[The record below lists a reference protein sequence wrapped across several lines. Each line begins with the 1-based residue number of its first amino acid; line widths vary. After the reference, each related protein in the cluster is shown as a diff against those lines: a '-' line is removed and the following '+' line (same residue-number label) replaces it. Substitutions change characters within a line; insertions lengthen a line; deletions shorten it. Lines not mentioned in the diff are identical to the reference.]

1 MVAAFRI
8 PMHDARAW
16 PLAAHVKMLRGTVQD
31 RGRMYMYLSCC
42 LLHCVTKDIKH
53 MKETMMD
60 YRITESYVV
69 EARIVH
75 MHTARARERVSG
87 GRSNKYV
94 CARAPRGAG
103 RQSLHSSMVVCYGS
117 RR

>member
-1 MVAAFRI
+1 
-8 PMHDARAW
+8 
-16 PLAAHVKMLRGTVQD
+16 
-31 RGRMYMYLSCC
+31 
-42 LLHCVTKDIKH
+42 

-94 CARAPRGAG
+94 P
-103 RQSLHSSMVVCYGS
+103 
-117 RR
+117 

>member
-1 MVAAFRI
+1 
-8 PMHDARAW
+8 
-16 PLAAHVKMLRGTVQD
+16 
-31 RGRMYMYLSCC
+31 
-42 LLHCVTKDIKH
+42 

-94 CARAPRGAG
+94 PARA
-103 RQSLHSSMVVCYGS
+103 V
-117 RR
+117 RRSPVLSWLCVTAADVDM